1 MLFAGIMK
9 SMAPHHLLPA
19 IVIMIIPGALFIC
32 NFIVYL
38 FKNKRSQ
45 ELAFKVIP
53 ILIILN
59 PLYSIIKYDNLIS
72 HKDTREIAKEWI
84 EENIE
89 NGATIAIE
97 DGTYSPALVRSQ
109 KSLRK
114 VFDDEKRVGK
124 GRAIEIL
131 LDITKEDYPKI
142 TYDVI
147 GIWKDNEGFF
157 IRNWDRS
164 AKDVIN
170 DLKKENTDLIIVSS
184 FSYKRYF
191 DDETLR
197 NLFTETQERR
207 KFYELLDEE
216 EKILKIIKP
225 NKIDKPGP
233 TIKIYKIK

>member
-1 MLFAGIMK
+1 M
-9 SMAPHHLLPA
+9 
-19 IVIMIIPGALFIC
+19 
-32 NFIVYL
+32 
-38 FKNKRSQ
+38 
-45 ELAFKVIP
+45 IP

-89 NGATIAIE
+89 IGSTIAIE

-170 DLKKENTDLIIVSS
+170 DLKKENTDLIIVNS